1 MDLQSQ
7 QNPSNQQAPQA
18 DSTTQPQ
25 QPRQV
30 SGSSELEQALQR
42 ILNAQNERNPPT
54 TSSNSTLA
62 ATQQV
67 QGNAQIAK
75 APAQS
80 TQQSTQQSTPQ
91 VSTSANTDV
100 MGFEVS
106 AGSKA
111 AVNLLHGLGA
121 DTNALMNLVQTSIQE
136 QKPLD
141 LTAFQTQFGNNAA
154 YALQA
159 AQALVADSNAYVERA
174 QQQAYSKVG
183 GKEQWEQLTGAFK
196 QQAPHMRE
204 AVQQLIQNNQMDAAI
219 ALMRSVVPAGQYQQA
234 TPMQGALTQPVQT
247 QAHGLTKTQFIA
259 AVQELRKQYPNQSF
273 EMGLPKQLYQE
284 LVERRK
290 QAIQAGIN

>member
-1 MDLQSQ
+1 MDLQNQ
-7 QNPSNQQAPQA
+7 QNPSNQQAPQTG
-18 DSTTQPQ
+18 STTQPQ
-25 QPRQV
+25 QPQQPQQV

-42 ILNAQNERNPPT
+42 ILNAQNAQNPPT
-54 TSSNSTLA
+54 TPSNSTLA

-80 TQQSTQQSTPQ
+80 AQQSIPQ
-91 VSTSANTDV
+91 VSTPANTDV

-111 AVNLLHGLGA
+111 AVQLLHGLGA

-141 LTAFQTQFGNNAA
+141 LTAFQTQFGNNAT

-174 QQQAYSKVG
+174 QRQAYAKVG
-183 GKEQWEQLTGAFK
+183 GKEQWEQLTNAFK

-234 TPMQGALTQPVQT
+234 TPMQGALIQPVQT
-247 QAHGLTKTQFIA
+247 QAQGLTKTQFIM

-273 EMGLPKQLYQE
+273 EMGLPAQLYRE
-284 LVERRK
+284 LVKRRE
-290 QAIQAGIN
+290 QAIQAGVN